1 MKYIKVLMYNE
12 YSVFEVIEEYEK
24 TIKCKLNNCE
34 NGYIVIGKNNVLK
47 QAATIEELCDEFVVK
62 HINNEKPYITDN
74 YQKHDLLKDR
84 QKAYEYGVEIVYGAI
99 WTTKGLIYVAKMDD
113 EGKLVLI

>member
-1 MKYIKVLMYNE
+1 MRYIR
-12 YSVFEVIEEYEK
+12 
-24 TIKCKLNNCE
+24 TE
-34 NGYIVIGKNNVLK
+34 NGIYELK
-47 QAATIEELCDEFVVK
+47 ENDATQTPEEVQIALMTCNYKSADTIEELCDEFVVK

-99 WTTKGLIYVAKMDD
+99 WTNKGLIYVAKMN
-113 EGKLVLI
+113 ENGELELI